1 MRRRLRVAGTVAA
14 ATALLVPVASV
25 GPAAAVILAGAA
37 GEEAAALRLLERAAV
52 AGERVAYTGV
62 QFVTAWGP
70 VGTTSLLADVEHVP
84 GRGTLVRGRGG
95 AGRPGSPAAG
105 AAEGPAWGTARGS
118 AGDTAGDVAGDVGGD
133 TAFRARPGRDGSLVP
148 TPVALLGRTYDV
160 TRAAPERVAG
170 RVADVVE
177 ARWPSGGVA
186 GRFWADR
193 TSGLVLRQETYD
205 RSGTAVR
212 ASAFLDI
219 RIGPLPAAL
228 GHLPPMLPEAWDDRV
243 QEAELA
249 DLRARGWTCPKR
261 LPAELRLV
269 EARQA
274 SDKRGPI
281 LHLGYSDGLSTVSVF
296 QQRGRLAPTTLA
308 GYTRHE
314 VDGEP
319 VYARDGVPQ
328 QLTWAARGRVF
339 TVLADAPPETVTAV
353 VRALPHGEPA
363 AGSGLVERLRRGLG
377 RLGSWLNPFG

>member
-14 ATALLVPVASV
+14 ATALLVPVVSV
-25 GPAAAVILAGAA
+25 GPAGAVVLASAA
-37 GEEAAALRLLERAAV
+37 GEEAAALRLLERAAL

-70 VGTTSLLADVEHVP
+70 FGTTSLLADVEHVP

-95 AGRPGSPAAG
+95 GGRPGGPATG
-105 AAEGPAWGTARGS
+105 AAESAAGGT
-118 AGDTAGDVAGDVGGD
+118 GGD
-133 TAFRARPGRDGSLVP
+133 GAFRARSGRDGSLVP

-177 ARWPSGGVA
+177 ARWPGGGVA

-193 TSGLVLRQETYD
+193 TSGLLLRQETYD

-212 ASAFLDI
+212 ASAFVDI
-219 RIGPLPAAL
+219 RVGPLPAAL

-243 QEAELA
+243 QQAELA
-249 DLRARGWTCPKR
+249 DLRARGWTCPQR
-261 LPAELRLV
+261 LPADLRLV
-269 EARQA
+269 EARQT

-308 GYTRHE
+308 GYTRQE